1 MTTTVTNLRIDRCRY
16 NVNARSFTADGYNG
30 DVSGI
35 GLEEILPADFLATA
49 THAPD
54 HRTRVAKV
62 TFYVKV
68 EYE

>member
-1 MTTTVTNLRIDRCRY
+1 MNTTVTNLRIDRCRY
-16 NVNARSFTADGYNG
+16 NVDSHSLTTYEDNG
-30 DVSGI
+30 DVNGM

-49 THAPD
+49 VGTPD
-54 HRTRVAKV
+54 NRTRVAKI

>member
-1 MTTTVTNLRIDRCRY
+1 MNTTVTNLRIDRCRY
-16 NVNARSFTADGYNG
+16 NVDTRSLTAYVNG
-30 DVSGI
+30 M

-49 THAPD
+49 VGTPD
-54 HRTRVAKV
+54 NRTRVAKI